1 MGLSGSKRATRA
13 AGRGGGTAARGAS
26 GTGLAMRSTAAAS
39 RFQCTLA
46 SDYAASRE
54 IQKAILNDITRRGFN
69 GQSVFAVQLAL
80 EEALINAIK
89 HGNRFAAHKKVQVQ
103 AKVTNRQAE
112 IIIEDEGNGF
122 DRACVPD
129 PTLLENLEKC
139 CGRGILLIESY
150 MSSVQW
156 SHEGRRLRMVKKN
169 EADVLP
175 RR

>member
-1 MGLSGSKRATRA
+1 MALSGSKPIRRAPSRSKGRA
-13 AGRGGGTAARGAS
+13 APAVATEFTASRTS
-26 GTGLAMRSTAAAS
+26 KTS

-54 IQKAILNDITRRGFN
+54 IQKAILDDIATRGFN
-69 GQSVFAVQLAL
+69 GQSVFAVKLAL

-89 HGNRFAAHKKVQVQ
+89 HGNRFASHKKVQVQ
-103 AKVTNRQAE
+103 AKITNHQAE
-112 IIIEDEGNGF
+112 IVIEDEGNGF
-122 DRACVPD
+122 DRSRIPD

-156 SHEGRRLRMVKKN
+156 SRNGRRLQMVKKN